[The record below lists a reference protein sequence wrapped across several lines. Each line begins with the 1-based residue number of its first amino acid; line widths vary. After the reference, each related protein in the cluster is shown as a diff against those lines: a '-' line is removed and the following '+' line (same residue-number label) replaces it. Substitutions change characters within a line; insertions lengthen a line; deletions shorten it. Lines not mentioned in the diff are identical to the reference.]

1 MKRWRRKARRMA
13 CGLRGQDDGSI
24 ALEFALLFPLMVLV
38 CIGMAE
44 LFALAV
50 VQQRIA
56 AAADA
61 GAEIIRLGRHA
72 SAAEVEIAVATAVLN
87 GATDVRVFVTCGDDD
102 NDSGLFGQVR
112 DDRETSRE
120 DDGRIGGLVRVSVR
134 YEPASLSG
142 RLLGDGFSLV
152 AERYAVDASSAICH

>member
-1 MKRWRRKARRMA
+1 MKRWRREARRLA
-13 CGLRGQDDGSI
+13 CGLLEQDDGSI

-102 NDSGLFGQVR
+102 NDPGLISQVL
-112 DDRETSRE
+112 DDWAEQGW
-120 DDGRIGGLVRVSVR
+120 DDGYVGGLARVSVR

-152 AERYAVDASSAICH
+152 AESYAVDASGAICR